1 MEPPGLPPTGIEQ
14 HINKM
19 CLTAKSARFTELGN
33 TAVRHYND
41 FTVNTRPGGKK
52 MAALSPLELEVARL
66 IISTLNLE
74 GIVPEEIDP
83 EAPLFG
89 EGLGLDSIDALE
101 LALAIS
107 STYGFQLRSDDADNT
122 RIFASL
128 RALSRHIEQRRTR

>member
-1 MEPPGLPPTGIEQ
+1 
-14 HINKM
+14 
-19 CLTAKSARFTELGN
+19 
-33 TAVRHYND
+33 
-41 FTVNTRPGGKK
+41 
-52 MAALSPLELEVARL
+52 MAMLAPLELEVARL
-66 IISTLNLE
+66 IIGALNLE
-74 GIVPEEIDP
+74 GIAAKDIDP

-107 STYGFQLRSDDADNT
+107 NTYGFQLRSDDTDNA

>member
-1 MEPPGLPPTGIEQ
+1 
-14 HINKM
+14 
-19 CLTAKSARFTELGN
+19 
-33 TAVRHYND
+33 
-41 FTVNTRPGGKK
+41 

-74 GIVPEEIDP
+74 GIAPEDLDP

-107 STYGFQLRSDDADNT
+107 NTYGFQLRSDDTDNA

-128 RALSRHIEQRRTR
+128 RALSQHIEQRRIR